1 MFWHVRTVVH
11 YAGDLTATFMYPI
24 LAAVFDAA
32 YGRHRDE
39 EQADSRMSRS
49 QSKTDLQVE

>member
-1 MFWHVRTVVH
+1 MFGHVRMAVH

-32 YGRHRDE
+32 YGRHREDE
-39 EQADSRMSRS
+39 TGS
-49 QSKTDLQVE
+49 QKS

>member
-1 MFWHVRTVVH
+1 MFWHVRTVAH

-32 YGRHRDE
+32 YGRHRE
-39 EQADSRMSRS
+39 NEAGSEKS
-49 QSKTDLQVE
+49 